1 MEFKTHGES
10 NQEDSVMEAVVKS
23 RNGSVL
29 GKRSILKMYFF
40 PGQKTT
46 SDHAPIP
53 GAPHVCKVCVVS
65 WLLSTFWLLTKLAGC
80 V

>member
-53 GAPHVCKVCVVS
+53 GAPHVCKVCLVS
-65 WLLSTFWLLTKLAGC
+65 WLLSTFWLFTKLADC